1 MWREVMRVAEF
12 FGRLSLYSVV
22 GERVFCDITCNRR
35 HRKIQNYIIKYLTET
50 QLVFVDWIHT
60 THGKG

>member
-12 FGRLSLYSVV
+12 FGPLSLYYVV
-22 GERVFCDITCNRR
+22 AECVFCDITCHLRY
-35 HRKIQNYIIKYLTET
+35 RKIQKYIIKYLTET
-50 QLVFVDWIHT
+50 QLEFVVWIHT